1 VSYQDVIDTLDGID
15 KLQEFVEKL
24 LARSFRLQYRI
35 ESGKKRLSKF
45 PLLSR
50 LIKFHR
56 FSRIRKIISSREKE
70 RSFTVVLMLSMNK
83 KLSRLKKKYAPYR
96 NS

>member
-1 VSYQDVIDTLDGID
+1 MSYQDVVDTLDGID
-15 KLQEFVEKL
+15 KLQELVEKL

-35 ESGKKRLSKF
+35 ESGKRRLSKF
-45 PLLSR
+45 SLLIR

-70 RSFTVVLMLSMNK
+70 RSFTVVLLLSMNK

-96 NS
+96 SS

>member
-1 VSYQDVIDTLDGID
+1 MSYQDVVETLEGID

-45 PLLSR
+45 PLSAR